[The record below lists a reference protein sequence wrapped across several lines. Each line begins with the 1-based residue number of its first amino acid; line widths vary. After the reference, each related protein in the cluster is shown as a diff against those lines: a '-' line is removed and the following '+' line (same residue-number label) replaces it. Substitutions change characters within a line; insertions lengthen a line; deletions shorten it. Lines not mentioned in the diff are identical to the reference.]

1 MIIKGSARSAPIEL
15 AKHLRRTDTNELV
28 RVIEARGTLAQ
39 DDMRGVLVEMDSFA
53 AGTRCQRTL
62 YHASI
67 SPSPNDP
74 AMEPEQ
80 WAEAV
85 EALEE
90 RLGFTDQPR
99 LVVAHIKDERAHLHV
114 VWSRIDQEAQR
125 AIHDGWNYRAHEEVA
140 RDLERGFNHE
150 RVQGAHAEREGVERP
165 ERTPSMA
172 DIQQQQR
179 SGVSLADVRAD
190 VTEAFQVSANGPE
203 LADQLA
209 ERGYVLARGD
219 RRDFVVLDETGEVHS
234 LARRIEGLKAAEL
247 RAFMRDVEAEQLP
260 TVADAKANILA
271 RQHAQEAELEQ
282 EGGDD
287 GGDDE
292 KGKRG
297 KGEKSKGD
305 GRSGVTA
312 AAQRAEQRRQREAEE
327 KARLQ
332 QELQQ
337 AEEKQKQELQRA
349 AERKQR
355 ELRERT
361 EREAEAAKQALE
373 AQLEERRRERG
384 LVTRFLDWMMPTR
397 LEQRE
402 EQPRREVESQISAER
417 AAEQQKLENLKR
429 EVEIR
434 AQLLAR
440 EQEQQRRDKLTGLSA
455 EQQARALREELIAKG
470 RAKREERERER
481 GKDKSRERER
491 SRDRGDDF
499 ER

>member
-39 DDMRGVLVEMDSFA
+39 DDMREVLVEMDSFA

-90 RLGFTDQPR
+90 RLGLTDQPR

-114 VWSRIDQEAQR
+114 VWSRIDQENQR

-140 RDLERGFNHE
+140 RDLERRFNHE

-190 VTEAFQVSANGPE
+190 VTEAFQVSANGTE
-203 LADQLA
+203 LAEQLA

-247 RAFMRDVEAEQLP
+247 RAFMKDIDAEQLP
-260 TVADAKANILA
+260 TVADAKASILV
-271 RQHAQEAELEQ
+271 RQHEPEPELER

-287 GGDDE
+287 GGDE

-297 KGEKSKGD
+297 KGEKSKGE
-305 GRSGVTA
+305 GRSSVNPA
-312 AAQRAEQRRQREAEE
+312 AERAEQRRQREAEE

-337 AEEKQKQELQRA
+337 TEQKQQQELQRA

-361 EREAEAAKQALE
+361 EREAEAAKKALE
-373 AQLEERRRERG
+373 QQLEERRRERG
-384 LVTRFLDWMMPTR
+384 LVTRFLDWLMPTR

-417 AAEQQKLENLKR
+417 AAEQQKLERLKR

-491 SRDRGDDF
+491 TRDRGDDF
-499 ER
+499 GR